1 MTWKHQGIFLQHLFN
16 ESHQYQSYTHK
27 YANQFLWCLIRMQT
41 VKALTREKEWISKQ
55 LPKKFP
61 WNQRI
66 GLYQKWGVEVNSKQ
80 RSLQVA
86 HKLWTN
92 TQDMDHI
99 KESASL
105 VAKLLGFVEPSR
117 MPKEMFG
124 LSLLPRTENVKSSGW
139 RFTKSFSA
147 IRLTR

>member
-1 MTWKHQGIFLQHLFN
+1 MKT
-16 ESHQYQSYTHK
+16 
-27 YANQFLWCLIRMQT
+27 
-41 VKALTREKEWISKQ
+41 LTREKEWLSKQ
-55 LPKKFP
+55 IPKKFP

-66 GLYQKWGVEVNSKQ
+66 ELYRKWGVEVNSKQ

-86 HKLWTN
+86 YKVWTN
-92 TQDMDHI
+92 TQEMEHI

-124 LSLLPRTENVKSSGW
+124 LSLLPGTENVKSSGW
-139 RFTKSFSA
+139 RFTKSFSGM
-147 IRLTR
+147 RLTGS

>member
-1 MTWKHQGIFLQHLFN
+1 M
-16 ESHQYQSYTHK
+16 
-27 YANQFLWCLIRMQT
+27 
-41 VKALTREKEWISKQ
+41 KALTREKEWLSRQI
-55 LPKKFP
+55 PKKFP
-61 WNQRI
+61 WSQRI
-66 GLYQKWGVEVNSKQ
+66 ELYQKWGVEVNSKQ

-92 TQDMDHI
+92 TQDMEHI

-124 LSLLPRTENVKSSGW
+124 LSLLPRTENVKASGW
-139 RFTKSFSA
+139 RFTKSFSG
-147 IRLTR
+147 IRLTG